1 MLTSEYLQA
10 TRVSPPWHRVSKIV
24 LLTPNS
30 GLAFLNGVRKA
41 DSAIYNLLFNN
52 TPPSTMFYSIICV
65 PPVKFR
71 PVSVVNG
78 LKYDNPVSAKLADI
92 LSAAVHLST
101 LLQEQKEVLTTS
113 DVDQGEKFQKIQ
125 AAWLRCQSEINL
137 FVVMLKSVLEKKEG
151 LFRMHMM
158 GKRVNYA
165 ARSVISPDPFINCD
179 EVGVPMVF
187 ATRLTYPQPVT
198 PWNVV
203 ELRKAVINGPMVYP
217 GATHVEMED
226 GKRVLLRAD
235 NKTQRESL
243 AKTLLVEDK
252 TRPGYNKKVCRHV
265 RNGDVML
272 LNRQPTLHKPS
283 IMAHKARVLTNERT
297 LRLHYSVCKSYN
309 ADFDGDE
316 MNAHLPQDE
325 ISRAEAYGLMGVS
338 DNYLVPKDGKPLGGL
353 IQDHIIAATL
363 LTQRGRYFTKE
374 EYVQF
379 VYLGLIDIPRKIKL
393 LPPSILKPQRM
404 WSGKQIITTIL
415 RALVPSHK
423 KLLTLNGKSS
433 TPEKCWINAPNK
445 NFNVNT
451 DDLMDSEVIIHE
463 GELLSGVMDKGQ
475 CGAKD
480 FGLVHCVFEI
490 YGGEVATQLLSAFG
504 RLFTSFLSWRGF
516 SLGIEDITVQ
526 AHGEEDRQDIIAAH
540 EAKGE
545 EVACKVLGVEQPCD
559 LQVAY
564 QQAHLQPVLYKDLGA
579 LDRGARPETAKIETE
594 ISRAC
599 MGMNLWKKFPHNN
612 LQLMVRSGAKGA
624 EVNCTQISCMVGQVE
639 LEGARPPLMLSGRS
653 LPCYLPYDPSLSAG
667 GLITS
672 RFLTG
677 IKPQEM
683 FYNSM
688 AGREGLVDTA
698 VKTSRSGYLQRCL
711 IKHLEGICI
720 SYDQTVRDSDG
731 SIVQFLYGNDGI
743 DVTKANFLSPSGLKH
758 LKVNSYILSNNNNKE
773 KDRLNCKDA
782 VAMALEI
789 NSIVDPR
796 RRYVS
801 PFSLY
806 ERKMKKKDP
815 FKNLST
821 NKSKKFRSEQTL
833 SIAESWHS
841 IKDRKKSS
849 WIQKA
854 GRKKPLPVLS
864 TFPPHRYFGSV
875 SEKMQAHMTA
885 ALLKEPNK
893 DKLEETVLLRALKA
907 LSQPGDS
914 VGVLAGQ
921 SVGEPSTQMT
931 LNTFHFA
938 GRAEM
943 NMTMGIPRMREILMT
958 SGANMKTPMMR
969 VPLKLGTSMGTSKQL
984 AKMLTEVHL
993 SQVLEK
999 VDICESIVD
1008 DKGTVVQRYRI
1019 HFHLLPDK
1027 FYADKCYCTP
1037 KEVVTFIENIF
1048 IGRLQSEFAK
1058 LRRAQTSKAAV
1069 TADTTKDVPDVIAV
1083 ANDSDDEGDDERETG
1098 GKRNE
1103 QSGQIDS
1110 YEGDQEEGDTEEV
1123 TAIHNI
1129 QVCTYY

>member
-1 MLTSEYLQA
+1 
-10 TRVSPPWHRVSKIV
+10 
-24 LLTPNS
+24 
-30 GLAFLNGVRKA
+30 
-41 DSAIYNLLFNN
+41 
-52 TPPSTMFYSIICV
+52 MFYSIICV

-78 LKYDNPVSAKLADI
+78 LKYDNQVSAKLGEI
-92 LSAAVHLST
+92 LSTAVLLSS
-101 LLQEQKEVLTTS
+101 LLQEQRSQDDLSVS
-113 DVDQGEKFQKIQ
+113 SDQGDKFQQIQ
-125 AAWLRCQSEINL
+125 TVWLKCQTDVNQ
-137 FVVMLKSVLEKKEG
+137 FVTMIKGVLEKKQG

-165 ARSVISPDPFINCD
+165 ARSVISPDPFINAD
-179 EVGVPMVF
+179 EVGIPLVF
-187 ATRLTYPQPVT
+187 ATRLTFPQPVT
-198 PWNVV
+198 PWNVI

-226 GKRVLLRAD
+226 GKRVILRAD
-235 NKTQRESL
+235 NRTQREAI

-252 TRPGYNKKVCRHV
+252 AKPGYNKKVCRHV
-265 RNGDVML
+265 KNGDVML

-283 IMAHKARVLTNERT
+283 IMAHKARVLSNERT

-325 ISRAEAYGLMGVS
+325 ISRSEAYGLMCVS

-353 IQDHIIAATL
+353 IQDHIVAATL
-363 LTQRGRYFTKE
+363 LTQRGRFFSKE
-374 EYVQF
+374 EYVHF
-379 VYLGLIDIPRKIKL
+379 VYLGLIDTPRKIKL
-393 LPPSILKPQRM
+393 VPPATLKPKRM

-415 RALVPSHK
+415 RALVPPQK
-423 KLLTLNGKSS
+423 KLLTLHGKSS

-451 DDLMDSEVIIHE
+451 DDLMDSEVIIYE
-463 GELLSGVMDKGQ
+463 GDLLSGVMDKGQ
-475 CGAKD
+475 CGSKD

-490 YGGEVATQLLSAFG
+490 YGGEVATQLLSALG

-526 AHGEEDRQDIIAAH
+526 ADGEEDRKDIIAAH
-540 EAKGE
+540 ESKGE
-545 EVACKVLGVEQPCD
+545 EVACKVLGVELSCD
-559 LQVAY
+559 VQEAY
-564 QQAHLQPVLYKDLGA
+564 QQAHLQPVLYKDLPA
-579 LDRGARPETAKIETE
+579 LDRGARPETAKIETA

-653 LPCYLPYDPSLSAG
+653 LPCYLPYDTSLSAG

-683 FYNSM
+683 FFNSM

-711 IKHLEGICI
+711 IKHLEGICV
-720 SYDQTVRDSDG
+720 SYDHTVRDSDG
-731 SIVQFLYGNDGI
+731 SVVQFLYGYDGI
-743 DVTKANFLSPSGLKH
+743 DVTKANFLSPNGLKH
-758 LKVNSYILSNNNNKE
+758 LKVNSYILSNNVNKE
-773 KDRLNCKDA
+773 KQHLNCSDA
-782 VAMALEI
+782 TALASDI
-789 NSIVDPR
+789 SSISNPR
-796 RRYVS
+796 PRYSS
-801 PFSLY
+801 PFNCY
-806 ERKMKKKDP
+806 EKKMKKKEP
-815 FKNLST
+815 FKDLST
-821 NKSKKFRSEQTL
+821 NNSGKFRSEQTL
-833 SIAESWHS
+833 SIAKSWHTL
-841 IKDRKKSS
+841 KPKKKSI

-854 GRKKPLPVLS
+854 GRVKPLPVLS
-864 TFPPHRYFGSV
+864 TFPPHKYFGSI
-875 SEKMQAHMTA
+875 SENLQTHISS
-885 ALLKEPNK
+885 ALLKETNK
-893 DKLEETVLLRALKA
+893 EKLEETVLLRALKA
-907 LSQPGDS
+907 LSQPGEG

-943 NMTMGIPRMREILMT
+943 NMTMGIPRLREILMT

-969 VPLKLGTSMGTSKQL
+969 LPLKLGTSMGAAKQL
-984 AKMLTEVHL
+984 AKMLSEVHL

-1008 DKGTVVQRYRI
+1008 HRGTVVQRYKI
-1019 HFHLLPDK
+1019 KFQLLPEK

-1037 KEVVTFIENIF
+1037 NEVVTYIENNF
-1048 IGRLQSEFAK
+1048 IGKLQGEFSK
-1058 LRRAQTSKAAV
+1058 LRRAQTAKAAV
-1069 TADTTKDVPDVIAV
+1069 TADRNIPKEDPDVV
-1083 ANDSDDEGDDERETG
+1083 EVDKESDDEDDERETG

-1103 QSGQIDS
+1103 QSGQINS
-1110 YEGDQEEGDTEEV
+1110 YEDDQEEEVEETPAV
-1123 TAIHNI
+1123 TDVKVSFFSNAYPSK
-1129 QVCTYY
+1129 VFCPACL